1 MKKYLGLR
9 TTSMAVSV
17 RDKLSGLLSY
27 IQLSYHT
34 ARLKQLEV
42 QTLNDK
48 TLKTCEPLLS
58 QKIPK
63 DVYNKEGND
72 LFAFLSILY
81 LIVIDYTSKCFRLAQ
96 LLNTSSNTVIT
107 HMISIFA
114 KHSIPKVIFSDNRPQ
129 YSSQSFKTFS
139 KLWDFTQ
146 SSSIPKFL
154 QSNRFLETAI
164 RTITKP

>member
-1 MKKYLGLR
+1 MKQDLYTGHLGNDR
-9 TTSMAVSV
+9 A
-17 RDKLSGLLSY
+17 KLKAKSTMHWPKIYKDMNEMISNCNACQKCWNLHS
-27 IQLSYHT
+27 
-34 ARLKQLEV
+34 
-42 QTLNDK
+42 
-48 TLKTCEPLLS
+48 CEPLLS

-129 YSSQSFKTFS
+129 YSSQSCKTSS
-139 KLWDFTQ
+139 KSWDFSQ
-146 SSSIPKFL
+146 RSSIPKFL
-154 QSNRFLETAI
+154 QSNRFLERAI